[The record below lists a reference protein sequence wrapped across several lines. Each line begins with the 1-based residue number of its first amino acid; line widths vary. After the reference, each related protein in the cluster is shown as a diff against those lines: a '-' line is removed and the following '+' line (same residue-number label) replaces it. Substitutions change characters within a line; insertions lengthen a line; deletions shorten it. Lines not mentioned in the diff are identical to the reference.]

1 MSRGWG
7 AAGMPFSMFY
17 LKNYARAQQKVQQKV
32 FQHKASPRFSGEIAA
47 AQAVRQQSSSAVHHR
62 QHVDTND
69 IPQRTTE
76 TSRKNYTVPQLFVSY
91 GWGPMGK

>member
-17 LKNYARAQQKVQQKV
+17 LKNYARAQQKEQPKM
-32 FQHKASPRFSGEIAA
+32 FPLRATPRFSGEISAA
-47 AQAVRQQSSSAVHHR
+47 AVRQQSALSRH
-62 QHVDTND
+62 HVDTND
-69 IPQRTTE
+69 IPPRTTE
-76 TSRKNYTVPQLFVSY
+76 NSRKNYTVPQLFVSY

>member
-7 AAGMPFSMFY
+7 AAGMPFSMFNI
-17 LKNYARAQQKVQQKV
+17 KNFERAQQKVQPKV
-32 FQHKASPRFSGEIAA
+32 FQHKATPRFSGEILAA
-47 AQAVRQQSSSAVHHR
+47 AVRQQASVSRHH
-62 QHVDTND
+62 VNTND

-76 TSRKNYTVPQLFVSY
+76 NSRKNYTVPQLFVSY

>member
-17 LKNYARAQQKVQQKV
+17 LKKYQRAQQKVEPKV
-32 FQHKASPRFSGEIAA
+32 IQHKATPRFSGEIAA
-47 AQAVRQQSSSAVHHR
+47 AAVRQATSVSRH
-62 QHVDTND
+62 HVDTNH

-76 TSRKNYTVPQLFVSY
+76 NSRKNYTVPQLFVSY